1 MSTMRAHRRPA
12 EGFTIVELMVV
23 IAIIAVFMVFA
34 IPSYKSVTTQS
45 RMAGEINDLAS
56 DIALARSAAVKQ
68 GLTVTI
74 CPSTNP
80 SATPSTSAPAC
91 SGSTSWTTGWIVF
104 IDTAGNQTFT
114 TSGDTLLRVHGP
126 FSGSDTLV
134 LSATSATPTSIT
146 FNRMGGTNSFGSA
159 TDFSSTGTL
168 TLHDSS
174 NNAAWRRCVNLSE
187 AGTITVNSP
196 QNNTQGSCP

>member
-23 IAIIAVFMVFA
+23 IAIVAVFMVFA

-74 CPSTNP
+74 CPSANP

-114 TSGDTLLRVHGP
+114 TNGDTLLRVHGP
-126 FSGSDTLV
+126 FTGSDTLV
-134 LSATSATPTSIT
+134 FSTGSGATTIT
-146 FNRMGGTNSFGSA
+146 FNRMGGTKSFGNA

-174 NNAAWRRCVNLSE
+174 NNATWRRCVILSE

>member
-1 MSTMRAHRRPA
+1 MSTMRAHRRPM

-23 IAIIAVFMVFA
+23 IAIVAVVMVFA

-56 DIALARSAAVKQ
+56 DIALARSAAIKQ

-74 CPSTNP
+74 CPSANP
-80 SATPSTSAPAC
+80 SAPPSTTAPAC
-91 SGSTSWTTGWIVF
+91 ANSTQWNTGWIVF

-114 TSGDTLLRVHGP
+114 TSGDTLLRIHGP
-126 FSGSDTLV
+126 FTGSDTLV
-134 LSATSATPTSIT
+134 YSSTSGTTNAIT
-146 FNRMGGTNSFGSA
+146 FNRMGGTASFGSA
-159 TDFSSTGTL
+159 TDFGDAGTL
-168 TLHDSS
+168 TLHDST
-174 NNAAWRRCVNLSE
+174 NNAAWYRCVKLSE
-187 AGTITVNSP
+187 AGNITVDSP

>member
-1 MSTMRAHRRPA
+1 MSTMQTHRRPA
-12 EGFTIVELMVV
+12 DGFTIVELMVV
-23 IAIIAVFMVFA
+23 ITIIAVVMVFA

-56 DIALARSAAVKQ
+56 DIELARSAAVKQ

-80 SATPSTSAPAC
+80 SAPPSTSAPAC

-114 TSGDTLLRVHGP
+114 TNGDTLLRVHGP
-126 FSGSDTLV
+126 FTGSDTLV
-134 LSATSATPTSIT
+134 FSTSSGAATIT
-146 FNRMGGTNSFGSA
+146 FNRMGGTKSLGSA
-159 TDFSSTGTL
+159 PDFSSTGTL
-168 TLHDSS
+168 TLHDST

-187 AGTITVNSP
+187 AGTITVDSP
-196 QNNTQGSCP
+196 QNNTQESCP